1 MAKNIK
7 NYLEIENEINQLFE
21 IYSKKI
27 TKIISFVKKYFYYFM
42 NM

>member
-1 MAKNIK
+1 MVKYIK

-21 IYSKKI
+21 IYSKENYKNNFIREKI
-27 TKIISFVKKYFYYFM
+27 FYYFM